1 MRRRSHRGLA
11 PAALCA
17 GLALILTGCRTEGP
31 VPPDAYGSGV
41 AIETPSDRLAA
52 LNGLDARVNAV
63 GFRLSLA
70 NAELCPRTGP
80 ITGLLLH
87 SENQYAEYLRT
98 ASRDDWQLRG
108 DLPGVAAIAPDSPAA
123 AAGLRIGDLLLSAD
137 GQPLLE
143 GGPVED
149 AGFDGLYQN
158 LTMLA
163 EALDDGS
170 AELLVERNGQRLSLR
185 LGSVTG
191 CAYPFQL
198 DPSADFYARG
208 DGERVFISSALAA
221 LSPLNDDLA
230 VVLGHELAHN
240 ILDHRAYF
248 DEVGIARDVLGNWGI
263 APWALLR
270 AEREAD
276 RVGLFL
282 SARAGYDPAR
292 AGPYWRMLSARLPQ
306 LRMVQWGHP
315 SAGERIQSLE
325 GVAEEI
331 AVLRATGQPLVP

>member
-1 MRRRSHRGLA
+1 MRRRSHLGLA
-11 PAALCA
+11 LAVLCA

-41 AIETPSDRLAA
+41 AIETPSDRLRA

-87 SENQYAEYLRT
+87 SESQYTEYLRT

-123 AAGLRIGDLLLSAD
+123 AAGLRVGDLLLSAD
-137 GQPLLE
+137 GQPFLE

-149 AGFDGLYQN
+149 AGFDGLSQN

-163 EALDDGS
+163 EALDDSS
-170 AELLVERNGQRLSLR
+170 AELVVERNGQRLSLR

-198 DPSADFYARG
+198 DPSADFYAKG

-221 LSPLNDDLA
+221 LSPLDDDLA

-248 DEVGIARDVLGNWGI
+248 DEVGLARDVLGNWGV
-263 APWALLR
+263 APWALVR

-282 SARAGYDPAR
+282 SARAGYDPAQ
-292 AGPYWRMLSARLPQ
+292 AGRYWRMLSARLPQ